1 MDMEK
6 KVYNKPLMLDALTMK
21 DVGRVLTMG
30 NSVTGKVKATKRGE
44 DGIAKNL
51 KEGAVRVEVEFRY
64 RMDGK
69 TNVLY
74 LGSYPKLSLR
84 EINDKRDKLHVQ
96 IKEGVDPKGQ
106 LKVKRAQY
114 NAIIEAEITE
124 TEKRKQA
131 AIDER
136 ERIKHEAITKQARI
150 TVRRFF
156 DTWQSLELRRRKDGG
171 ADVLRMFNKDVF
183 PLIGEMA
190 LEDVKRAHIQEI
202 VDNVT
207 MRGVVRMNKAVLA
220 AMRQMFNFAVD
231 REIIE
236 ADPTAR
242 IKKASLGKDTER
254 DRVLSSQEIIL
265 LFKKM
270 PMSGLSEMAQLALLV
285 QFATM
290 TRISEV
296 LAAKWS
302 DVNVQERVWHIP
314 ETKNG
319 KTHDVYLSDYA
330 LSKIAQLREHTGI
343 TPYLFPSARLD
354 SGVCSKTITKQVA
367 DRQRGENSP
376 MSNRT
381 KQTDSLVLSGGQW
394 RPHDLRRTGATIA
407 VELGISPEA
416 VERCL
421 NHTEQSK
428 IKRIYQRA
436 SYAAEKKRAWQMLGD
451 KLARLEKKAQ
461 TGEPAKVIPLRQ
473 VI

>member
-1 MDMEK
+1 MQLNALSASDHGCRISMGLNMRGDVRVTK
-6 KVYNKPLMLDALTMK
+6 DGLVRVYVGYRFKVNAKIREVRLGVYPSDSLTELRAKRKAIQDQLDAGIDPIEQKKITK
-21 DVGRVLTMG
+21 ED
-30 NSVTGKVKATKRGE
+30 KA
-44 DGIAKNL
+44 AKNL
-51 KEGAVRVEVEFRY
+51 E
-64 RMDGK
+64 
-69 TNVLY
+69 TL
-74 LGSYPKLSLR
+74 
-84 EINDKRDKLHVQ
+84 
-96 IKEGVDPKGQ
+96 
-106 LKVKRAQY
+106 
-114 NAIIEAEITE
+114 AELE
-124 TEKRKQA
+124 RRKQA
-131 AIDER
+131 AIAEKER
-136 ERIKHEAITKQARI
+136 VKLEIASKQARM

-156 DTWQSLELRRRKDGG
+156 DTWQSLELKRRKDGG
-171 ADVLRMFNKDVF
+171 TDVLRMFNKDVF
-183 PLIGEMA
+183 PLIGGMA

-207 MRGVVRMNKAVLA
+207 MRGVVRMNKAVLS

-236 ADPTAR
+236 VDPTAR
-242 IKKASLGKDTER
+242 IKKSSLGKDNER
-254 DRVLSSQEIIL
+254 DRVLTSQEIIE

-270 PMSGLSEMAQLALLV
+270 PMSGLSDTAQIALQL

-302 DVNVQERVWHIP
+302 EVNIRERIWHIP

-330 LSKIAQLREHTGI
+330 LSKIAQLREHTGL
-343 TPYLFPSARLD
+343 TGYLFPSARLD
-354 SGVCSKTITKQVA
+354 GGVCSKTITKQVA

-381 KQTDSLVLSGGQW
+381 KQTDSLMLTGGQW

-436 SYAAEKKRAWQMLGD
+436 SYSAEKKRAWQMLGD
-451 KLARLEKKAQ
+451 KLARLEREAL
-461 TGEPAKVIPLRQ
+461 TGEVENIIKLYG
-473 VI
+473 